1 MFYGPEYGAA
11 MHRAVL
17 GQGRHGLGWEGIS
30 GLPQA
35 SQNLGFL
42 FLSLLG
48 LCVDLLD
55 IPWPCT
61 C

>member
-17 GQGRHGLGWEGIS
+17 GQGDMDLVGKVFD

-48 LCVDLLD
+48 LCLDLLD
-55 IPWPCT
+55 IPVAV
-61 C
+61 